1 MVIDRNYMTKNNQ
14 ITALDLGSS
23 KICAIVAEMEEE
35 QQQPRVLGFG
45 LAASEGIRRGSIVDV
60 EKATAAINR
69 AVSRAEEQSGRS
81 VNTCY
86 VGITG
91 DHIRGM
97 NTVGRISLI
106 RDARNGAGEIR
117 EVESADVSQV
127 LEHTRSIPLPPDR
140 DILHVIPQEYIVD
153 QQSGVKNPCHLAGR
167 RLEARVHLT
176 TYNTTIVSNI
186 TRCLKNINLDV
197 EKLILQS
204 LAAAY
209 STVQND
215 EKELGTV
222 LLDFGAE
229 TVDIAVFFRGSIYH
243 TGVVQLGG
251 ASVTNDLAYLLRI
264 PIEQAE
270 KLKIEHGFAS
280 PTQVD
285 KTAEFQLREYGGS
298 SRTVP
303 YTLIAE
309 YIEPRLEE
317 IFEAAIHEA
326 RKADL
331 PINQKPG
338 LVLTGGGV
346 LQAGLQQ
353 YIEKRFK
360 TSVRIGQPTGF
371 SGCDEELNSPIYSAA
386 LGLLQF
392 AIHENQSTEQNT
404 KVKGFLARPI
414 GWMKNLIENVM

>member
-153 QQSGVKNPCHLAGR
+153 QQSGEKTPVTWRVAGW
-167 RLEARVHLT
+167 
-176 TYNTTIVSNI
+176 
-186 TRCLKNINLDV
+186 K
-197 EKLILQS
+197 
-204 LAAAY
+204 
-209 STVQND
+209 
-215 EKELGTV
+215 
-222 LLDFGAE
+222 
-229 TVDIAVFFRGSIYH
+229 RGCI
-243 TGVVQLGG
+243 
-251 ASVTNDLAYLLRI
+251 
-264 PIEQAE
+264 
-270 KLKIEHGFAS
+270 
-280 PTQVD
+280 
-285 KTAEFQLREYGGS
+285 
-298 SRTVP
+298 
-303 YTLIAE
+303 
-309 YIEPRLEE
+309 
-317 IFEAAIHEA
+317 
-326 RKADL
+326 
-331 PINQKPG
+331 
-338 LVLTGGGV
+338 
-346 LQAGLQQ
+346 
-353 YIEKRFK
+353 
-360 TSVRIGQPTGF
+360 
-371 SGCDEELNSPIYSAA
+371 
-386 LGLLQF
+386 
-392 AIHENQSTEQNT
+392 
-404 KVKGFLARPI
+404 
-414 GWMKNLIENVM
+414 